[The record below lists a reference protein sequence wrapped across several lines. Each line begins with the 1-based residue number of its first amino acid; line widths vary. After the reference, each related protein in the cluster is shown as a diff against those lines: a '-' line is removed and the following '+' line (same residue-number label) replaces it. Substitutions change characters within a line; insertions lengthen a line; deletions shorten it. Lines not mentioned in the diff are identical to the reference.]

1 MFMEEL
7 LKLCKCG
14 VYLNVNEHRD
24 YYQTVEEF
32 LKDNEELKDIEEDIY
47 NKMVELDSII
57 RLQFYPTT
65 PIGCYTLYHY
75 NYREIIKQ
83 AIKLLI

>member
-65 PIGCYTLYHY
+65 PIGSYTLYHY
-75 NYREIIKQ
+75 DYSEIIKQ

>member
-32 LKDNEELKDIEEDIY
+32 LKDSEELKDIEEDIY

-65 PIGCYTLYHY
+65 PIGSYTLYHY
-75 NYREIIKQ
+75 DYSEIIKQ